1 MEQLSPLEQLV
12 LDDQVLISTT
22 DNPFNPFLDFDNW
35 YAEDIRLGHDT
46 TGLMQRLFVD
56 YPDMS
61 DRDNAIEYARVV
73 RELFQIDSGELYTL
87 IKRPPVEPTV

>member
-1 MEQLSPLEQLV
+1 MQELSPLEQLV
-12 LDDQVLISTT
+12 FEDKVLISTI

-46 TGLMQRLFVD
+46 SGLMQRLFVD

-73 RELFQIDSGELYTL
+73 RELFQLDPGELYIL
-87 IKRPPVEPTV
+87 VKRPDVEPTV